1 MNVSKQAG
9 PMGIVTIGYMRAIS
23 DNFLLGIGAEYNPL
37 ASKSGNYTY
46 AVSGANINGH
56 YELQNT
62 YNVFLSPATPVGAD
76 GLLYGKVGYTST
88 SIEATDSG
96 NSNSNSLSGFSL
108 GLGYRQTIQAGLY
121 GFGEVN
127 FMSYSNKANSY
138 AGTSGANAFTYT
150 MMQSVNVLN
159 AVVGVGYK
167 F

>member
-127 FMSYSNKANSY
+127 YASYGNQTSSQT
-138 AGTSGANAFTYT
+138 GTISGHPASISITSSANAT
-150 MMQSVNVLN
+150 NLL
-159 AVVGVGYK
+159 VGIGYK